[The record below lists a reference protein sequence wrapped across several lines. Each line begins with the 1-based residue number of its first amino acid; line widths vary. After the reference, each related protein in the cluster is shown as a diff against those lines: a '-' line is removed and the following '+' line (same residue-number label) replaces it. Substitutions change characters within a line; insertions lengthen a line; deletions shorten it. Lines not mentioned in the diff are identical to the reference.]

1 VLISA
6 ALTAPGNVRQVP
18 LDSTWYPIRRSE
30 RWPGQWVVGV
40 RCAVLFANFPQQ
52 RLGSAARDRAREG
65 IESSDTLRIDTGGTN
80 DVDVPDSRKGDGMN
94 AFEELVAGLLRRE
107 GYWTHQSY
115 KVVLSKQDKVSI
127 GKPSLPRIE
136 IDILGYKASSN
147 TLLWVECKSYL
158 DSSGVSLSNFDAENG
173 RYKVFANKELRSVA
187 TKQLISQATKSGL
200 ARGHPKVEYWLVAG
214 HIARESRQGLQKRFD
229 SEGWILLTD
238 EWIANHLKAMAGDA
252 YEDDVAM
259 IVAKLSRTV

>member
-1 VLISA
+1 
-6 ALTAPGNVRQVP
+6 
-18 LDSTWYPIRRSE
+18 
-30 RWPGQWVVGV
+30 
-40 RCAVLFANFPQQ
+40 
-52 RLGSAARDRAREG
+52 
-65 IESSDTLRIDTGGTN
+65 
-80 DVDVPDSRKGDGMN
+80 MN

-200 ARGHPKVEYWLVAG
+200 ALGHPKVEYWLVAG
-214 HIARESRQGLQKRFD
+214 HIARESRLGLQKRFD
-229 SEGWILLTD
+229 SEGWKLRTD
-238 EWIANHLKAMAGDA
+238 EWIVSQLKAMA
-252 YEDDVAM
+252 DDRGEAIPHGVDRGVPYSATSGMHRMLSQEIPPEPERVAPESA
-259 IVAKLSRTV
+259 ICRSTRHR

>member
-1 VLISA
+1 MA
-6 ALTAPGNVRQVP
+6 
-18 LDSTWYPIRRSE
+18 
-30 RWPGQWVVGV
+30 
-40 RCAVLFANFPQQ
+40 
-52 RLGSAARDRAREG
+52 
-65 IESSDTLRIDTGGTN
+65 IDTNRSSNTLCIDGGGMN
-80 DVDVPDSRKGDGMN
+80 DVDVPDPRKADAMN

-115 KVVLSKQDKVSI
+115 KVVLSKQDKVRI

-136 IDILGYKASSN
+136 IDILGYRASTN

-158 DSSGVSLSNFDAENG
+158 DSTGVSLSNFDAENG
-173 RYKVFANKELRSVA
+173 RYKIFANNELRSVA
-187 TKQLISQATKSGL
+187 TKQLILQATKSGL
-200 ARGHPKVEYWLVAG
+200 ALRDPKVEYWLVAG
-214 HIARESRQGLQKRFD
+214 HIARESRLGLQRRFD